1 MKNNI
6 FAAVF
11 AIAALAPAQIFAQ
24 VQEGQTPE
32 QQVQEMIKII
42 KSEISERLPEYE
54 ETLDWIISTSLE
66 VMDSQKIHGR
76 RVITLG
82 DNAQY
87 LWFKDNVSRYTE
99 SIIKDMK
106 DEEWNFDLYQIDYLN
121 ENDTLKLVIFLD
133 YQNPVTNLEELQKAA
148 MKGTGFTP
156 SDFN

>member
-32 QQVQEMIKII
+32 QQVQELIKII

-54 ETLDWIISTSLE
+54 ETLDWIISTSEE

-99 SIIKDMK
+99 AIIKGMK
-106 DEEWNFDLYQIDYLN
+106 DEEFNFDLYQIDYLN

-133 YQNPVTNLEELQKAA
+133 YQNPVTLEDLQKGSL
-148 MKGTGFTP
+148 KGTGIKP
-156 SDFN
+156 GDLR